1 MKKKILAA
9 LTAGL
14 IAFGGYSFN
23 FVDAATRAE
32 IATIQ
37 VKKDKDFKYWVKN
50 AEPQQKLVEFVK
62 DVTNPKSKNFIPVED
77 RIATFDMDGTFIG
90 ESMPCYFE
98 WMLYLERALHDPDYT
113 PSKEDREYAEMV

>member
-14 IAFGGYSFN
+14 IALGGYSFN

-62 DVTNPKSKNFIPVED
+62 
-77 RIATFDMDGTFIG
+77 
-90 ESMPCYFE
+90 
-98 WMLYLERALHDPDYT
+98 
-113 PSKEDREYAEMV
+113 